1 LGGMINTLLKAQIVR
16 RFIRLGIKPVK
27 AIEMA
32 KRMDE
37 GDAIFIVRNHI
48 NLKPQIILT
57 LIKNNIKK
65 DET

>member
-1 LGGMINTLLKAQIVR
+1 MINTLLKAQIVR

-57 LIKNNIKK
+57 LIKNHIK
-65 DET
+65 DNET